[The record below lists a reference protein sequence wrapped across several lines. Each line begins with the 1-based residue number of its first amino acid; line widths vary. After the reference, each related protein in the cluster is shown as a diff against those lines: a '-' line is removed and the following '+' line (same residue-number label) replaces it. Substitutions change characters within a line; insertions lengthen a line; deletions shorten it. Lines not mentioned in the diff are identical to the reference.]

1 MFSQY
6 GDRLDDDS
14 LKMFKDLFEGKVNS
28 WLDSGMELFK
38 NDPINMLKRYKPSSQ
53 MISTT
58 ARQFQAI
65 AGKQG
70 IKLNLETAE
79 GLVREVVDTA
89 ELEKGFKIQ
98 SSSDP
103 YFKLPDFFVSKS
115 FAKRAADM
123 DLVTPKSYS
132 LKDIPEGVVKVDGV
146 NIDRRKVILDLLG
159 KTDDPMSTVI
169 TGTNKLATLLRRNQ
183 VYDDLLRA
191 SNKQRLLYDEW
202 LAGGKQGAAPEAPIF
217 VNSEAEAYKY
227 FGGSKND
234 WKQIRFDSAD
244 LVDRKGVLK
253 PVDDVEAAL
262 FKETDEKI
270 LNPLQ
275 NKFALNGNVD
285 GILGND
291 KWTIGDGFGSQL
303 YANLILYPKATSQMA
318 KTVLAPFT
326 HARNFLS
333 AMAFAG
339 ANGLIP

>member
-1 MFSQY
+1 
-6 GDRLDDDS
+6 
-14 LKMFKDLFEGKVNS
+14 
-28 WLDSGMELFK
+28 
-38 NDPINMLKRYKPSSQ
+38 
-53 MISTT
+53 
-58 ARQFQAI
+58 
-65 AGKQG
+65 
-70 IKLNLETAE
+70 
-79 GLVREVVDTA
+79 
-89 ELEKGFKIQ
+89 
-98 SSSDP
+98 
-103 YFKLPDFFVSKS
+103 
-115 FAKRAADM
+115 M

-262 FKETDEKI
+262 FK
-270 LNPLQ
+270 
-275 NKFALNGNVD
+275 
-285 GILGND
+285 
-291 KWTIGDGFGSQL
+291 
-303 YANLILYPKATSQMA
+303 
-318 KTVLAPFT
+318 
-326 HARNFLS
+326 
-333 AMAFAG
+333 
-339 ANGLIP
+339 